1 MKIIIA
7 DAKTLKIQSY
17 PISGQRPLFENKAQF
32 LRKQLQKLQPRDIHD
47 LMHIS
52 FKRSDLIYSYFQNDD
67 KYPALC
73 LYDGVVFKQLSLSKY
88 DDSDFQ
94 YMEKYL
100 LINSPLYGICRYNDS
115 IQFHRL
121 EIKHKLSG
129 LSLYDYWQKE
139 LTEYFK
145 NEDFILSL
153 STKEYEKMI
162 HHPHLVQVDFIELAG
177 DKIKRTAVYLKKARG
192 KMLNKMI
199 KEKITAIEDI
209 KKIVVDDYHFDPERS
224 SAEKLVFVR
233 NEKIKY
239 THL

>member
-17 PISGQRPLFENKAQF
+17 PILGQTPLFENKAQF
-32 LRKQLQKLQPRDIHD
+32 LRKQLQQLEPRDIHD

-52 FKRSDLIYSYFQNDD
+52 FKQSELIYHYFQNND

-73 LYDGVVFKQLSLSKY
+73 LYDGVVFKQLSLSRY
-88 DDSDFQ
+88 DESDFQ
-94 YMEKYL
+94 YLEQYL
-100 LINSPLYGICRYNDS
+100 LINSPLYGICRYNDL

-121 EIKHKLSG
+121 EIKHKLNG
-129 LSLYDYWQKE
+129 LSLYDYWQDD
-139 LTEYFK
+139 LNEYLK

-162 HHPHLVQVDFIELAG
+162 QHPRLIQVDFIELSG

-192 KMLNKMI
+192 QMLDKMI
-199 KEKITAIEDI
+199 KKKIVTIEDI
-209 KKIVVDDYHFDPERS
+209 KKIVVDDYHFDPKRS
-224 SAEKLVFVR
+224 TSTKLVFVR
-233 NEKIKY
+233 NEKFKY